1 MEVFI
6 GILGLGIIIFV
17 VFLVERKINGSG
29 RKKADRHVSDD
40 DMINI
45 AAYRK
50 STGRNMPSY
59 EDILKMNEKEFL
71 IWCTVGVLEKNRD
84 KFLTEMVDY
93 EEQVNSLNPPEET
106 NALGAE
112 QIGSRM
118 LWNLFHKRRAVKR
131 QNC

>member
-50 STGRNMPSY
+50 STGETCLVMKIS
-59 EDILKMNEKEFL
+59 KNERE
-71 IWCTVGVLEKNRD
+71 GVSH
-84 KFLTEMVDY
+84 MVY
-93 EEQVNSLNPPEET
+93 GWS
-106 NALGAE
+106 A
-112 QIGSRM
+112 
-118 LWNLFHKRRAVKR
+118 
-131 QNC
+131 